1 MYLVLTIKDN
11 FYPPKKEVKLM
22 FSSHK
27 IVGEPRKYVIQWFKE
42 ISSKS
47 GKSLGTQI
55 SLDNFMQKAA

>member
-1 MYLVLTIKDN
+1 
-11 FYPPKKEVKLM
+11 M